1 LLSGIKRAGVIHQKF
16 TANSLFSG
24 TKVAS
29 SGGVKVFSSAEQP
42 VAGKGPRVAPSAKPV
57 VIRTV
62 PFTFRSLIGSLVVLC
77 GAAAL
82 IYWVGSY
89 YFHRWVEDGS
99 MEFSRFG
106 IGVVA
111 FGVVMLCWSTIKCW
125 KYFDPYPEL
134 RISPGAAPLGAS
146 FDVEW
151 SFRGAKGRLQK
162 LAMTLEGRE
171 EVMAENKTGKQAEP
185 QKLTAPFYIAALQMP
200 EQKGHGHVHVK
211 LPEGMMP
218 TMEAEKTKI
227 IWLLRFESQIKWGP
241 KLKYEFPVRVLPGVA
256 NG

>member
-1 LLSGIKRAGVIHQKF
+1 
-16 TANSLFSG
+16 
-24 TKVAS
+24 
-29 SGGVKVFSSAEQP
+29 VKVFSSAEQP

-57 VIRTV
+57 VIQTV
-62 PFTFRSLIGSLVVLC
+62 PFTVRWFIGWFLVLC
-77 GAAAL
+77 GSTGL
-82 IYWVGSY
+82 IYWVGTFC
-89 YFHRWVEDGS
+89 FHRWIQDGS
-99 MEFSRFG
+99 LELSG
-106 IGVVA
+106 IGLGLLGVA
-111 FGVVMLCWSTIKCW
+111 VVMLCWSTIKCW

-171 EVMAENKTGKQAEP
+171 EVMAENKTGKQAQP
-185 QKLTAPFYIAALQMP
+185 QKLTEPFYIAALQMP

-211 LPEGMMP
+211 LPGGMMP

-227 IWLLRFESQIKWGP
+227 IWLLRFESHIKWGP
-241 KLKYEFPVRVLPGVA
+241 KLKYEFPVRVLPEVA